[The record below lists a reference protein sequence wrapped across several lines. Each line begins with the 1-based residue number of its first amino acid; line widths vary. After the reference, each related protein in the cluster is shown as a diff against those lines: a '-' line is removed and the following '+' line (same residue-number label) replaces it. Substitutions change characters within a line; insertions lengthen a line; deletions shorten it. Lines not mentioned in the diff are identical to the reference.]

1 MKTDYKFEYTN
12 TCSCRDYDINT
23 EETTASSECYGDC
36 WQQTLEDFFNITS
49 GLFEKNDTL
58 WWKVSNLKLWDG
70 NHSGYGYAKDAK
82 SLLELITVRSDW
94 NIKGKVFNDH
104 IEYSLSHHDAP
115 MGSNTTLSII
125 TEEEREER
133 GLY

>member
-1 MKTDYKFEYTN
+1 MKTDYEFEYTS

-23 EETTASSECYGDC
+23 EETTESSECYGDC

-58 WWKVSNLKLWDG
+58 WWKVSNLKLWNG
-70 NHSGYGYAKDAK
+70 NHSGYGYAKDAE

-94 NIKGKVFNDH
+94 NIKGKVFNNH

-115 MGSNTTLSII
+115 TGSNTTLSII
-125 TEEEREER
+125 TEEEKEKW